1 MFNQYFPDGAVELHS
16 WIILQEVAGLREV
29 SPVRSSHIISTT
41 SSLLSWR
48 TLASDTAPA
57 GPGGPCGPGLPGSGW
72 AQGRQGVGEL
82 GQDPVASALKST
94 TGNQLRARSRP
105 TALRDISD
113 GHTVAGEVRV
123 DSLQVQQFS
132 HW

>member
-1 MFNQYFPDGAVELHS
+1 MELHS
-16 WIILQEVAGLREV
+16 WISLQEVAGLRKV
-29 SPVRSSHIISTT
+29 PPACSSHIISAT
-41 SSLLSWR
+41 SSLLSWS
-48 TLASDTAPA
+48 TSASDTAPA
-57 GPGGPCGPGLPGSGW
+57 GPGGPCGPGLPGSRWG
-72 AQGRQGVGEL
+72 QGRQGVGEL

-113 GHTVAGEVRV
+113 GYTVAGEVRV